1 MISPIRSLGQEARLV
16 LENAADGVAALRG
29 PSLRLGVTGL
39 SRAGKTI
46 FISALVH
53 SLIEGGRLPLLAAYK
68 QGRMVGAHLKPQP
81 DDQVPRF
88 AYEDHIAALMEKDR
102 HWPSSTRQISEVRLV
117 IEYESA
123 RFLKRRLGPGTL
135 ALDIVDYPGEWLLD
149 LPLLSTS
156 YEAWS
161 REALSLSGGGTRK
174 MLAADWHKLVE
185 KADPQDPEDESL
197 AKDLA
202 EAFTAYLKSCRDE
215 RHALSALPPGR
226 FLMPGDMEGSPA
238 LTFSPLMLEDGMK
251 AKKGTLH
258 AMMARRFEAYKRYVV
273 EPFFRAHFARLDRQ
287 IVLVDVLSA
296 LNAGREAMQDLERA
310 LTAILSCFRPGRN
323 TWLSRILTRR
333 IDKILFAATKADHL
347 HHSNHARLEAILAR
361 LVDRAIAR
369 SEMAGAEI
377 AVLAMSS
384 VRATREVTVTRGNME
399 LECVAGTPEAGQTLG
414 GQTFD
419 GKHEFVF
426 FPGDLPE
433 NPDSVFEANGAI
445 SAQTDAMPD
454 IGDPEVR
461 FLRFRPPKPA
471 RKSAVPLK
479 NGLYLP
485 HIRLDRALEFLFG
498 DRLE

>member
-1 MISPIRSLGQEARLV
+1 MASPIRSLGQEARLV
-16 LENAADGVAALRG
+16 FENAADNVASLRE
-29 PSLRLGVTGL
+29 PTLRLGVTGL

-46 FISALVH
+46 FISALIH
-53 SLIEGGRLPLLAAYK
+53 NLIKGGRLPLLSAYK
-68 QGRMVGAHLKPQP
+68 EGRIAGAHLKPQP

-88 AYEDHIAALMEKDR
+88 AYEDHIAALMGHDR

-117 IEYESA
+117 VNYESA
-123 RFLKRRLGPGTL
+123 RFLKRRLSPGTL

-149 LPLLSTS
+149 LPLLSMT
-156 YEAWS
+156 YAEWS
-161 REALSLSGGGTRK
+161 REALSLSESGTRK
-174 MLAADWHKLVE
+174 TLATDWHKLLE
-185 KADPQDPEDESL
+185 KTDPQAPEDETF
-197 AKDLA
+197 AKNLA

-238 LTFSPLMLEDGMK
+238 LTFSPLMLEDGTK
-251 AKKGTLH
+251 AKKGSLH
-258 AMMARRFEAYKRYVV
+258 AMMARRFEAYKKHVV

-369 SEMAGAEI
+369 SEMAGADI

-384 VRATREVTVTRGNME
+384 VRATREVTVTKGNTE

-414 GQTFD
+414 KQTFD
-419 GKHEFVF
+419 GKQEFVF

-433 NPDSVFEANGAI
+433 NPEAVFEANGAI
-445 SAQTDAMPD
+445 STATGAMPD
-454 IGDPEVR
+454 ISDPEVR

-498 DRLE
+498 DRLR